1 MARRSS
7 QHNTRGDIMV
17 ILGLI
22 LLVVG
27 YLIGI
32 GILVTLGWILIAI
45 GLILIILGAVGHPVG
60 GRPYWF

>member
-1 MARRSS
+1 
-7 QHNTRGDIMV
+7 MV

-27 YLIGI
+27 YLIEI
-32 GILVTLGWILIAI
+32 GVLITLGWILIAI